1 MANINQLVLKLS
13 ILLKKK
19 ESLLPLLKF
28 YTEEEIAEALSF
40 IDFDNRENLEIEEN
54 FYEENVYI
62 AEKL

>member
-1 MANINQLVLKLS
+1 M
-13 ILLKKK
+13 
-19 ESLLPLLKF
+19 PLLKF